1 MKYSVDETIDNVIK
15 LENLET
21 REIIYLNTNDL
32 NFKVQE
38 NDILVYENGKY
49 FRDDVYK
56 NKRINI
62 IKDKLEKLKNSQFK
76 EWIFY
81 F

>member
-1 MKYSVDETIDNVIK
+1 MKYSVDEIIDNVIK

-49 FRDDVYK
+49 FRDDIYK

-62 IKDKLEKLKNSQFK
+62 IKDKLEKLRNSQFK
-76 EWIFY
+76 E
-81 F
+81 

>member
-1 MKYSVDETIDNVIK
+1 MKYSVDEIIDNVIK
-15 LENLET
+15 LENLKT

-76 EWIFY
+76 E
-81 F
+81 

>member
-1 MKYSVDETIDNVIK
+1 MKYSVDEIIDNVIK

-49 FRDDVYK
+49 FRDDIYK

-76 EWIFY
+76 E
-81 F
+81 

>member
-49 FRDDVYK
+49 FRDDIYK

-76 EWIFY
+76 E
-81 F
+81 

>member
-1 MKYSVDETIDNVIK
+1 MKYSVDEIIDNVIK

-49 FRDDVYK
+49 FKDDIYK

-76 EWIFY
+76 E
-81 F
+81 

>member
-1 MKYSVDETIDNVIK
+1 MKYSVDEITDNVIK

-49 FRDDVYK
+49 FRDDIYK

-62 IKDKLEKLKNSQFK
+62 IKNKLEKLKNSQFK
-76 EWIFY
+76 E
-81 F
+81 

>member
-1 MKYSVDETIDNVIK
+1 MKYSVDEIIDNVIK

-76 EWIFY
+76 E
-81 F
+81 